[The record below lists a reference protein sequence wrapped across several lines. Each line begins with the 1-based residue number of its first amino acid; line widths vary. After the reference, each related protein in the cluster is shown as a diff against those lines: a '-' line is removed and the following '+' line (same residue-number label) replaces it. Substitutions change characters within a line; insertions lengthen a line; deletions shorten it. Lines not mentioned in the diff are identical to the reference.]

1 MTKAKNILLATLGT
15 APAVI
20 TEAVDLLREE
30 GIRIDGISLFL
41 TQDSD
46 VQDSFA
52 LLAQHLPTH
61 DQISWITPVQIGVY
75 TDIDSTQAAAE
86 FLQVA
91 SQHLKTLRDAGY
103 RVYVSIAGGRK
114 AMSALLAL
122 AVQFFGAERLFHI
135 WVPPWL
141 EEEGEIHELR
151 KWQNS
156 PEELTRRLHPTLNA
170 DPTDRPRLVT
180 LPVIGLFP
188 FLEDIRLALT
198 EQGEVPR
205 DIRRLL
211 RENGLLTSQGEV
223 TELGRLIGQILESV
237 EGLPPARQEECK
249 VHIAP
254 HHYRDRLEKFAWQL
268 CGRFPFIAEIQ
279 SGEWRSGE
287 GKIKTEPPNR
297 IRIFEPLGTDF
308 PLQLILTTTAK
319 TQGQLEAA
327 RRAIERYLKARR

>member
-15 APAVI
+15 APAVV
-20 TEAVDLLREE
+20 TEAVDLLREA
-30 GIRIDGISLFL
+30 GVRIDGISLFM
-41 TQDSD
+41 TEDPD
-46 VQDSFA
+46 VQEGYA
-52 LLAQHLPTH
+52 LLVQHLPSH
-61 DQISWITPVQIGVY
+61 DGISWLNPVHVGVY
-75 TDIDSTQAAAE
+75 MDIDSAQAAAE

-114 AMSALLAL
+114 AMSALLAV

-141 EEEGEIHELR
+141 EAEGEVEELR
-151 KWQNS
+151 KWKHS
-156 PEELTRRLHPTLNA
+156 PEELTRKLHPTLNA
-170 DPTDRPRLVT
+170 EPTDRPRLVT

-198 EQGEVPR
+198 SQGDVPR
-205 DIRRLL
+205 DIRHLL

-223 TELGRLIGQILESV
+223 TDLGRLIGQVLESV

-249 VHIAP
+249 VHIAS
-254 HHYRDRLEKFAWQL
+254 HHYKDRLEKFAWQL
-268 CGRFPFIAEIQ
+268 CGRFPFITEIQ

-287 GKIKTEPPNR
+287 GRIRAEPPNR
-297 IRIFEPLGTDF
+297 IRVFKPLGTDF
-308 PLQLILTTTAK
+308 PLQLILTTTAR
-319 TQGQLEAA
+319 TPGQLEAV
-327 RRAIERYLKARR
+327 RRAIERFLVSRR